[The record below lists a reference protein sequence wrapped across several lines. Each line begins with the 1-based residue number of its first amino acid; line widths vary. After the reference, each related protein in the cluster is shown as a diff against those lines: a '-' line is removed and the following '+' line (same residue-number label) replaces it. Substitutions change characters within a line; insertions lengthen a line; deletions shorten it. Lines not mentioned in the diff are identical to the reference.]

1 MDDIYKLEHL
11 SLVNKLTQEIQNH
24 TGLNDSS
31 VAEFVIAIHEKSK
44 TKEKFVNNL
53 KKNGAEFP
61 PTLVDSLD
69 RLILTMHPKY
79 KRKAAEKQMNGEAG
93 NNASEKSRM
102 FPGLAIPDQQ
112 WQAARPDTKDE
123 KNATEK
129 EVDDLLSQLEG
140 VAAKKS
146 RPPDAMDLEEPPVK
160 RQRRDDDR
168 DGRRRSMSP
177 PYRNGG
183 YGDRDRGRY
192 DDAPPRGR
200 RDDRGGYGRRHLD
213 ERPVLY
219 KIYDGRV
226 SNIKDFGAFVTLEG
240 VAGRVEGMSDVHW
253 LTTTAHGSFTRS
265 SACFRDT
272 AGWSRE
278 LCRRSPD
285 PESVRQGESH
295 ERCGGS
301 GQPLYQGCRPGHR
314 P

>member
-1 MDDIYKLEHL
+1 MCAVGE
-11 SLVNKLTQEIQNH
+11 VGEVVVRAA
-24 TGLNDSS
+24 GL
-31 VAEFVIAIHEKSK
+31 AEGYRGDPEK

-168 DGRRRSMSP
+168 DGRRRQ
-177 PYRNGG
+177 
-183 YGDRDRGRY
+183 
-192 DDAPPRGR
+192 APAVV
-200 RDDRGGYGRRHLD
+200 Y
-213 ERPVLY
+213 
-219 KIYDGRV
+219 IQASDG
-226 SNIKDFGAFVTLEG
+226 
-240 VAGRVEGMSDVHW
+240 
-253 LTTTAHGSFTRS
+253 
-265 SACFRDT
+265 
-272 AGWSRE
+272 
-278 LCRRSPD
+278 
-285 PESVRQGESH
+285 
-295 ERCGGS
+295 
-301 GQPLYQGCRPGHR
+301 
-314 P
+314 